1 MSFDEK
7 ARMWDNPGRIKRTE
21 ILSKAII
28 ERIEDAS
35 EKTALEIGCGTGLFT
50 TRLSKVLKEVACFDT
65 SEEMVKVLKE
75 KIKEGNLKNISIYTE
90 EILNNEEFYEKFDI
104 VYSSMVFH
112 HIVDIEKEF
121 ELLSKLLKKDGQVII
136 IDLDEEDGSFHKNE
150 KDFNGHNGFNRDE
163 FKDILEKFG
172 FMDVTFETV
181 FNGTK
186 IVLDKGAD
194 YSLFLCVAKKC

>member
-7 ARMWDNPGRIKRTE
+7 ARMWDNPERIKRTE

-121 ELLSKLLKKDGQVII
+121 ELLSKLLKKSGQVII

-163 FKDILEKFG
+163 FKDILEKYG

-186 IVLDKGAD
+186 IVLDKGVD
-194 YSLFLCVAKKC
+194 YSLFLCVAQKC

>member
-121 ELLSKLLKKDGQVII
+121 ELLSKLLKKGGQVII

-163 FKDILEKFG
+163 FKDILEKYG

-186 IVLDKGAD
+186 IVLDKGVD
-194 YSLFLCVAKKC
+194 YSLFLCVAQKC

>member
-7 ARMWDNPGRIKRTE
+7 ARMWDNPERIKRTE

-121 ELLSKLLKKDGQVII
+121 ELLSKLLKKGGQVII

-163 FKDILEKFG
+163 FKDILEKYG
-172 FMDVTFETV
+172 FMDVTFKTV

-186 IVLDKGAD
+186 IVLDKGVD
-194 YSLFLCVAKKC
+194 YSLFLCVAQKC

>member
-7 ARMWDNPGRIKRTE
+7 ARMWDNPERIKRTE

-121 ELLSKLLKKDGQVII
+121 ELLSKLLKKGGQVII

-163 FKDILEKFG
+163 FKDILEKYG

-186 IVLDKGAD
+186 IVLDKGVD
-194 YSLFLCVAKKC
+194 YSLFLCVAQKC

>member
-7 ARMWDNPGRIKRTE
+7 ARMWDNPERIKRTE

-121 ELLSKLLKKDGQVII
+121 ELLSKLLKKGGQVII
-136 IDLDEEDGSFHKNE
+136 IDLDEEDGSFHNNE

-163 FKDILEKFG
+163 FKDILEKYG

-186 IVLDKGAD
+186 IVLDKGVD
-194 YSLFLCVAKKC
+194 YSLFLCVAQKC

>member
-7 ARMWDNPGRIKRTE
+7 AKMWDNPERIKRTE

-121 ELLSKLLKKDGQVII
+121 ELLSKLLKKGGQVII

-163 FKDILEKFG
+163 FKDILEKYG

-186 IVLDKGAD
+186 IVLDKGVD
-194 YSLFLCVAKKC
+194 YSLFLCVAQKC

>member
-1 MSFDEK
+1 
-7 ARMWDNPGRIKRTE
+7 
-21 ILSKAII
+21 
-28 ERIEDAS
+28 
-35 EKTALEIGCGTGLFT
+35 
-50 TRLSKVLKEVACFDT
+50 
-65 SEEMVKVLKE
+65 MVKVLKE

-121 ELLSKLLKKDGQVII
+121 ELLSKLLKKGGQVII

-163 FKDILEKFG
+163 FKDILEKYG

-186 IVLDKGAD
+186 IVLDKGVD
-194 YSLFLCVAKKC
+194 YSLFLCVAQKC